1 MTTSPNRAIALVA
14 LASLAVLLLCL
25 TTSLTTPGGCD
36 VIHSN
41 LSARLCAESVVG
53 PGPVRLAVGLGVV
66 AVLVLALSVV
76 WRAERHRRLA
86 GLLGRLAEPAVLGG
100 TVVGVI
106 DGVGPAYVAG
116 LRHPQIYCAS
126 DLASQLDPVELHAV
140 ILHERHHQM
149 NGAPARLVLLDAIAW
164 PLGQLE
170 VGRRWL
176 ARARA
181 QIEIAADRYAVS
193 AGATRADLASA
204 LLKLG
209 DQNVPLGVAGY
220 AAGSEL
226 RLRAL
231 LEDAPDL
238 SSGGSRWIA
247 SGVVAGAVLLV
258 CLLI

>member
-1 MTTSPNRAIALVA
+1 MTTSTHRAIIVVG
-14 LASLAVLLLCL
+14 LASLAVLVLCL
-25 TTSLTTPGGCD
+25 TTSLTTPSGCD
-36 VIHSN
+36 AVHTS
-41 LSARLCAESVVG
+41 LSGRLCAESVVG
-53 PGPVRLAVGLGVV
+53 PGAVRLALGLGVV
-66 AVLVLALSVV
+66 VVLVLAVSVV
-76 WRAERHRRLA
+76 WRVERHRRLA
-86 GLLGRLAEPAVLGG
+86 SLLGRLAEPAVLVG

-126 DLASQLDPVELHAV
+126 DLGSQLDLVELHAV
-140 ILHERHHQM
+140 ILHEQHHQM
-149 NGAPARLVLLDAIAW
+149 YRAPARLVLLDAMAW

-181 QIEIAADRYAVS
+181 QIEIAADRYAIS
-193 AGATRADLASA
+193 AGATSADLASA

-209 DQNVPLGVAGY
+209 DQNLPLGLAGY

-231 LEDAPDL
+231 LDDAPELNSDR
-238 SSGGSRWIA
+238 SGWIA
-247 SGVVAGAVLLV
+247 AGVAAGVVLLV

>member
-1 MTTSPNRAIALVA
+1 MTTSTNRAIALVA

-86 GLLGRLAEPAVLGG
+86 GLLGRLARPAVLGG

-149 NGAPARLVLLDAIAW
+149 NRAPARLVLIDAIAW

-176 ARARA
+176 TRARA
-181 QIEIAADRYAVS
+181 QIEIAADRYAMAS
-193 AGATRADLASA
+193 GATRATLASA
-204 LLKLG
+204 LVKLG
-209 DQNVPLGVAGY
+209 EQNVPSGAAGY
-220 AAGSEL
+220 SASSEL

-231 LEDAPDL
+231 LDDAPEQDRGQTAFIVSIL
-238 SSGGSRWIA
+238 TTV
-247 SGVVAGAVLLV
+247 GVLVV
-258 CLLI
+258 CLIF